1 MANSP
6 LDIIIINKLF
16 GTLKGKNFHRRGL
29 QYNISEIKMNFLDH
43 SVRFNPHD
51 SIGAR
56 IYSYG
61 THTRK
66 PIDDAINLLIKRKVL
81 KNKSTCIEFGSNI
94 GTHTIYMHLHKCF
107 KKIYAIEPESNN
119 NRLLLQ
125 NLKDN
130 NLINKTKVLKLAI
143 SNVPGNV
150 KLFKDNNNSGA
161 HTLLNKVPGQEYEL
175 VEALTPQQLLQQYQ
189 INDLGFAFFD
199 IEGMEIKVI
208 PEFIKTIKTN
218 LPIFFEYTPHL
229 YNKQDTSNFISFLDK
244 NYNNFIFYQESKIKF
259 AREKFKSINDLL
271 NLNFEQCDILAY

>member
-1 MANSP
+1 MPNSP
-6 LDIIIINKLF
+6 LDKIIINKLF
-16 GTLKGKNFHRRGL
+16 STVKGKNFHRRGL

-43 SVRFNPHD
+43 SLRFNPHD

-66 PIDDAINLLIKRKVL
+66 PIDDAINVLIKRKVL

-130 NLINKTKVLKLAI
+130 NLIKKTKVLKLAI

-161 HTLLNKVPGQEYEL
+161 HTLLHKIPGQEYEL

-199 IEGMEIKVI
+199 IEGMETKVI
-208 PEFIKTIKTN
+208 TEFIKTIKTN
-218 LPIFFEYTPHL
+218 LPIFFEFTPHL
-229 YNKQDTSNFISFLDK
+229 YNKQDTSSFISFLDK

-259 AREKFKSINDLL
+259 AREEFKNINDLM

>member
-6 LDIIIINKLF
+6 LDKIIINKLF
-16 GTLKGKNFHRRGL
+16 NTLKGKNFHRRGL
-29 QYNISEIKMNFLDH
+29 QHNISEIKMNFSDH
-43 SVRFNPHD
+43 SIRFNPHD

-66 PIDDAINLLIKRKVL
+66 PIDDAINLLIKRKIL
-81 KNKSTCIEFGSNI
+81 KKKSTCIEFGSNI

-161 HTLLNKVPGQEYEL
+161 HTLLNKNSGLEYEL
-175 VEALTPQQLLQQYQ
+175 VEALTPKQLLQQYQ

-199 IEGMEIKVI
+199 IEGMETKVI

-218 LPIFFEYTPHL
+218 LPIFFEFTPYL
-229 YNKQDTSNFISFLDK
+229 YNKQDTYSFISFLNK
-244 NYNNFIFYQESKIKF
+244 NYDNFIFYQESKVKF
-259 AREKFKSINDLL
+259 TKKEFRSINDLL
-271 NLNFEQCDILAY
+271 NINFEQCDILAY

>member
-6 LDIIIINKLF
+6 LDKIIINKLF

>member
-1 MANSP
+1 MPNTP
-6 LDIIIINKLF
+6 LDKIIIKKLF
-16 GTLKGKNFHRRGL
+16 STRQGKNFHRRGL
-29 QYNISEIKMNFLDH
+29 QHNISEMKMNFSDH
-43 SVRFNPHD
+43 SIRFNPHD

-66 PIDDAINLLIKRKVL
+66 PIDDAINLLIKKKVL

-107 KKIYAIEPESNN
+107 KKIYAIEPEFNN

-130 NLINKTKVLKLAI
+130 NLIKKTKVLKLAI

-161 HTLLNKVPGQEYEL
+161 HSLLNKNLDQEYEL
-175 VEALTPQQLLQQYQ
+175 VEALTPQQLLKQYQ
-189 INDLGFAFFD
+189 IDDLGFAFFD

-208 PEFIKTIKTN
+208 PEFIKTIKNN
-218 LPIFFEYTPHL
+218 LPIFFEFTPHL
-229 YNKQDTSNFISFLDK
+229 YNKKDVSNFISFLDK
-244 NYNNFIFYQESKIKF
+244 NYNNFIFYQESKVKF
-259 AREKFKSINDLL
+259 TKNEFKSINDLL
-271 NLNFEQCDILAY
+271 NINFEQCDILAY

>member
-6 LDIIIINKLF
+6 LDKIIINKLF
-16 GTLKGKNFHRRGL
+16 NTLKGKNFHRRGL
-29 QYNISEIKMNFLDH
+29 QHNISEIKMNFSDH
-43 SVRFNPHD
+43 SIRFNPHD

-66 PIDDAINLLIKRKVL
+66 PIDDAINLLIKRKIL
-81 KNKSTCIEFGSNI
+81 KKKSTCIEFGSNI
-94 GTHTIYMHLHKCF
+94 GTHTIYMHLHKYF

-161 HTLLNKVPGQEYEL
+161 HTLLNKNSGLEYEL
-175 VEALTPQQLLQQYQ
+175 VEALTPKQLLQQYQ

-199 IEGMEIKVI
+199 IEGMEAKVI
-208 PEFIKTIKTN
+208 PEFIKIMKTN
-218 LPIFFEYTPHL
+218 IPIFFEFTPHL
-229 YNKQDTSNFISFLDK
+229 YNRQDNSRFLSFLDK
-244 NYNNFIFYQESKIKF
+244 NYNNYIFYQESKVKF
-259 AREKFKSINDLL
+259 AKEEFKTINALL

>member
-1 MANSP
+1 MPNPP
-6 LDIIIINKLF
+6 LDKIIINKLF
-16 GTLKGKNFHRRGL
+16 STLKGKNFHRRGL
-29 QYNISEIKMNFLDH
+29 QHNISEIKMNFLDH

-61 THTRK
+61 NHTRK
-66 PIDDAINLLIKRKVL
+66 PIDDALNLLIKRKVL
-81 KNKSTCIEFGSNI
+81 KNKSSCIEFGSNI

-130 NLINKTKVLKLAI
+130 DLISKTKVLKLAI
-143 SNVPGNV
+143 SNAPGNV

-161 HTLLNKVPGQEYEL
+161 HTILNKGSGQEYEL
-175 VEALTPQQLLQQYQ
+175 VKALTPQQLLQQYK
-189 INDLGFAFFD
+189 INNLGFAFFD
-199 IEGMEIKVI
+199 IEGMETQVI

-218 LPIFFEYTPHL
+218 LPIFFEFTPHL
-229 YNKQDTSNFISFLDK
+229 YNKQDTSSFISFLDK
-244 NYNNFIFYQESKIKF
+244 NYNNFIFYQDSKTKF
-259 AREKFKSINDLL
+259 IREEFKSIDDLL

>member
-6 LDIIIINKLF
+6 LDKIIINNLF

>member
-6 LDIIIINKLF
+6 LDKIIINKLF
-16 GTLKGKNFHRRGL
+16 STLKGKNFHRRGL
-29 QYNISEIKMNFLDH
+29 QHNISEIKMNFLDH

-66 PIDDAINLLIKRKVL
+66 PIDDAINVLTKRKVL

-143 SNVPGNV
+143 SNVPGKV

-161 HTLLNKVPGQEYEL
+161 HTLLNKDSGQEYEL

-199 IEGMEIKVI
+199 IEGMETKVI
-208 PEFIKTIKTN
+208 TEFIKTIKTN
-218 LPIFFEYTPHL
+218 LPIFFEFTPHL
-229 YNKQDTSNFISFLDK
+229 YNKQDTSNFISFLNK

-259 AREKFKSINDLL
+259 TREEFKNIKDLL
-271 NLNFEQCDILAY
+271 KLNFEQCDILAY

>member
-6 LDIIIINKLF
+6 LDKIIINKLF
-16 GTLKGKNFHRRGL
+16 STLKGKNFHRRGL
-29 QYNISEIKMNFLDH
+29 QHNISEIKMNFLDH

-66 PIDDAINLLIKRKVL
+66 PIDDAINLLIKRKAL

-130 NLINKTKVLKLAI
+130 NLMNKTKVLKLAI
-143 SNVPGNV
+143 SNVPGKV

-161 HTLLNKVPGQEYEL
+161 HTLLNKDSGQEYEL

-199 IEGMEIKVI
+199 IEGMETKVI

-218 LPIFFEYTPHL
+218 LPIFFEFTPYL
-229 YNKQDTSNFISFLDK
+229 YNKQDTSSFISFLDK
-244 NYNNFIFYQESKIKF
+244 NYDNFIFYQESKVKF
-259 AREKFKSINDLL
+259 TKEEFRSINDLL
-271 NLNFEQCDILAY
+271 NINFEQCDILAY